1 MTIKLN
7 KSEVHFL
14 RTLASTR
21 SFFNRNNNTLDQKF
35 ASNKSGFEI
44 DFDGCLSEY
53 AFCKWHNI
61 HFGLSLGDDT
71 AGQPDCVYKNLII
84 DIKSTRLPQGRMI
97 VKLNS
102 QPMDMYVLAIVEDDY
117 TIRFAGYSRS
127 EDIKKD
133 ENVRNLGTGDSYV
146 LDQHQLLKFKENVHK
161 KN

>member
-1 MTIKLN
+1 VIIKLN
-7 KSEVHFL
+7 ESEIHFL
-14 RTLASTR
+14 RILASTR
-21 SFFNRNNNTLDQKF
+21 SFFSRKNNVVDQKF
-35 ASNKSGFEI
+35 ASDKSGFEI

-61 HFGLSLGDDT
+61 HFSLSFRDDT
-71 AGQPDCVYKNLII
+71 AGQPDCVFKHLTI
-84 DIKSTRLPQGRMI
+84 DIKSTRLPNGRMI

-117 TIRFAGYSRS
+117 TIRFAGFSRS

-146 LDQHQLLKFKENVHK
+146 LDQHQLLKFKENGSTK
-161 KN
+161 

>member
-1 MTIKLN
+1 MIIKLN
-7 KSEVHFL
+7 ESEVHFL

-21 SFFNRNNNTLDQKF
+21 AFFSRKKNVVDQKF
-35 ASNKSGFEI
+35 ASDKSGFEI

-61 HFGLSLGDDT
+61 HFNLSFGDDT
-71 AGQPDCVYKNLII
+71 AGQPDCVYKNLAI
-84 DIKSTRLPQGRMI
+84 DVKSTRLPQGRMI

-102 QPMDMYVLAIVEDDY
+102 QAMDMYVLAIVEDDY
-117 TIRFAGYSRS
+117 TIRFVGYSRS

-146 LDQHQLLKFKENVHK
+146 LDQHQLLKFKENGK
-161 KN
+161 TK

>member
-14 RTLASTR
+14 RTIASTR
-21 SFFNRNNNTLDQKF
+21 SFFNRSNNTVDQKF
-35 ASNKSGFEI
+35 AVNKSGFEI

-71 AGQPDCVYKNLII
+71 AGQPDCVYNNLTV

-97 VKLNS
+97 IKLNS
-102 QPMDMYVLAIVEDDY
+102 QPMDIYVLAIVEDDY

-127 EDIKKD
+127 DDIKKD